1 MSVENQETGTEEQ
14 TNPVSAHRKVAY
26 YYDRI
31 LNVHCIKI
39 SEYRKLFIWEASSH
53 ESVFLN
59 LW

>member
-31 LNVHCIKI
+31 LNVHSIKI
-39 SEYRKLFIWEASSH
+39 SEYR
-53 ESVFLN
+53 
-59 LW
+59 